1 VVPGPQFEVCV
12 YDVLVTGD
20 GSYAESAAQVTSV
33 LVDPADHVFDD
44 TGSLAEDFEGTVG
57 SNFRAARYMEDPS
70 TRRMAGPIFDT
81 PGYQLTARTVGRHHT
96 VRLQAELR
104 Q

>member
-70 TRRMAGPIFDT
+70 TRRMAGPHFRHAWLPTHGTDCR
-81 PGYQLTARTVGRHHT
+81 TAPHGSI
-96 VRLQAELR
+96 AG
-104 Q
+104 